1 MEDKSIVIGAVIVL
15 VVVLFVLML
24 IPASKSNILGQMG
37 SDAVKFGS
45 NTGASPSQAP
55 VPTITEL
62 SAQRIRVG
70 TGSAVV
76 KAGDVVVVNYKGAFT
91 DGKIF
96 DNSYERG
103 QPFKVQIG
111 AKQVIPGFEQ
121 GVLGMLVG
129 EIRRIFIPANL
140 AYGAQGQGGV
150 IPPNTPLV
158 FEVELMSI
166 EAAEVAPQ
174 VPTEAP
180 TEAPVES
187 STSTPTP

>member
-1 MEDKSIVIGAVIVL
+1 MEDRSIIIGAVIVL

-24 IPASKSNILGQMG
+24 IPASKSDILGQMG
-37 SDAVKFGS
+37 SDTVKFGT

-62 SAQRIRVG
+62 SAQRIKVG
-70 TGSAVV
+70 SGSAEV

-91 DGKIF
+91 DGKVF

-111 AKQVIPGFEQ
+111 AKQVMPGFEQ

-140 AYGAQGQGGV
+140 AYGAQGQGP
-150 IPPNTPLV
+150 IPPNTPLI

-166 EAAEVAPQ
+166 EAAP
-174 VPTEAP
+174 
-180 TEAPVES
+180 
-187 STSTPTP
+187 TPTPEASVAPAEAPAESPTPTPAP